1 MTPKFYMQSEIHKED
16 NPGQSIS
23 VVSSV
28 NCLTLKISKYV
39 DYNLQPI
46 VKKYTISCSRQ
57 KRFSDKIK

>member
-1 MTPKFYMQSEIHKED
+1 MQSKIHKED
-16 NPGQSIS
+16 NPGQSVS

-57 KRFSDKIK
+57 RRFSDKIK

>member
-1 MTPKFYMQSEIHKED
+1 MTPKFYIQSKIHKED
-16 NPGQSIS
+16 NPGQSVS

-28 NCLTLKISKYV
+28 NCLILRISKYV

>member
-28 NCLTLKISKYV
+28 NCLTLKIYKYV